1 MEVFLLRTDL
11 ISINTKSAES
21 VSVKVKFC
29 LRDGVWAGTL
39 VEAENWLPTWLTTAL
54 DLA

>member
-1 MEVFLLRTDL
+1 MEVFRLRTDFFPKN
-11 ISINTKSAES
+11 IKSAES
-21 VSVKVKFC
+21 VSIEVKFC
-29 LRDGVWAGTL
+29 LRDGVWTGTL